1 MDADNLMAQIRAV
14 FGKQKRG
21 IKMLGLIS
29 LDRVFHIILNMFR
42 YSRKL
47 FYVFEELHINEF
59 LKSKVMYLILIYI
72 NV

>member
-1 MDADNLMAQIRAV
+1 MGN
-14 FGKQKRG
+14 KKG

-72 NV
+72 TAIMKTRNTLNKNV